1 MKKRKLALALAVT
14 ALITACSSGDDGADY
29 VVCPVVRP
37 ISVEIDVD
45 VTRASVIETS
55 TLQHFYMYGA
65 GTTYEVTRQT
75 NGTWTISPDNWPSS
89 AEDDKNVTFY
99 AYNTDAASDFDSSGN
114 NVTLSVAEDAFA
126 QKDLLVATTTTS
138 YDATGGSG
146 KVSLTFDHVC
156 TAPRVSLTMTN
167 TLRNA
172 LGSDNLKVTKVLLRD
187 IKKSG
192 KYSLTTG
199 EWTVN
204 DETTNYTLTNNTDG
218 ITVTTE
224 QQFLPC
230 DYLFLIPQSLNGASI
245 DVTYQ
250 IGAKEPRTKNILL
263 NKTLEKGNTN
273 PINIPIGTSFN
284 YE

>member
-1 MKKRKLALALAVT
+1 MKKRELALALAVT

-29 VVCPVVRP
+29 VVCPVERA
-37 ISVEIDVD
+37 ISVEID

-65 GTTYEVTRQT
+65 GTAYEITKQT
-75 NGTWTISPDNWPSS
+75 DGTWKINPNSWPSS
-89 AEDDKNVTFY
+89 AKDNENVTFY
-99 AYNTDAASDFDSSGN
+99 AYNTDAANDYDPSGN
-114 NVTLSVAEDAFA
+114 YVTLSVAEDAFA
-126 QKDLLVATTTTS
+126 QKDLLIATTTTS

-167 TLRNA
+167 TLRA
-172 LGSDNLKVTKVLLRD
+172 AIGSDNLKVTKVLLRD
-187 IKKSG
+187 IKKKG
-192 KYSLTTG
+192 KYNLSTRQ
-199 EWTVN
+199 WTVN
-204 DETTNYTLTNNTDG
+204 DETTDYTLTNNTDG

-250 IGAKEPRTKNILL
+250 IGAKEQKTKNIQL
-263 NKTLEKGNTN
+263 NQTLKEGKTN
-273 PINIPIGTSFN
+273 PIDIKIGTSFN